1 MAKNSTSY
9 SSLVTF
15 VITYVFF
22 IFILLQFPRSKIWD
36 NFFACLFLY
45 HNPRLTLFN
54 IIRTKMFFLKT
65 CFRSSIKGNN
75 ITRCFKDNSKSC
87 VNQDHLAIQWND
99 TLKSVTNLCNE
110 SEYCLKYCEKF
121 LNPILIYFIIVFKY
135 IFSGLIYIF
144 LFCSL

>member
-9 SSLVTF
+9 SSLVTL
-15 VITYVFF
+15 VITFF
-22 IFILLQFPRSKIWD
+22 LSSFYY
-36 NFFACLFLY
+36 NFRDRKFGLTFLHVCLSIITLGL
-45 HNPRLTLFN
+45 PLFN

-110 SEYCLKYCEKF
+110 SEYCLKYCENF

>member
-1 MAKNSTSY
+1 
-9 SSLVTF
+9 
-15 VITYVFF
+15 
-22 IFILLQFPRSKIWD
+22 
-36 NFFACLFLY
+36 
-45 HNPRLTLFN
+45 
-54 IIRTKMFFLKT
+54 MFFLKT

-110 SEYCLKYCEKF
+110 SEYCLKYCKKIKKKKTTLTYFIIVHINLCNESEYCLKYCKINF
-121 LNPILIYFIIVFKY
+121 KKPTLTYFIIVFKY
-135 IFSGLIYIF
+135 TFSRLIYIF